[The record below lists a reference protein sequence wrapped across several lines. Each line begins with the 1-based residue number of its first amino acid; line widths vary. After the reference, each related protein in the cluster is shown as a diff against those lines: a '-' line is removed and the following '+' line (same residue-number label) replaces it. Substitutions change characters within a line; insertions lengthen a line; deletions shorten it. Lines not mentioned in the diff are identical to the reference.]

1 MPGIPKNKANA
12 TARYQFELGRYN
24 SFVQGSWVYQSGTTY
39 SLENTASY
47 AGTTAAFSVF
57 NLSAGIAQNSWSLEA
72 YIEKNRS
79 PRDIATS
86 LRLPLELVQ
95 DLVRKINLAEYKRQQ
110 AAPGLKVT
118 SKAFGIGRRYPI
130 AQRFSE

>member
-12 TARYQFELGRYN
+12 TARYQFEMGAFN

-57 NLSAGIAQNSWSLEA
+57 NLSAGIAQNTWTLEA
-72 YIEKNRS
+72 YIENIADKRGELGKNAECN
-79 PRDIATS
+79 DTAYHYC
-86 LRLPLELVQ
+86 L
-95 DLVRKINLAEYKRQQ
+95 INAHVYPT
-110 AAPGLKVT
+110 APMSFGLK
-118 SKAFGIGRRYPI
+118 FG
-130 AQRFSE
+130 QRF

>member
-39 SLENTASY
+39 SLENTSSF

-72 YIEKNRS
+72 YIENVFDKRGELGKN
-79 PRDIATS
+79 A
-86 LRLPLELVQ
+86 ECN
-95 DLVRKINLAEYKRQQ
+95 DLANHYCLSNAHVYPT
-110 AAPGLKVT
+110 APMSFGLK
-118 SKAFGIGRRYPI
+118 FG
-130 AQRFSE
+130 QKF